1 MSKNNDSLLR
11 LLSLRDTCEILGCSM
26 KTLRRRIDA
35 GKLAVIRDERLV
47 RVHSDD
53 LNRYISSHRFG

>member
-1 MSKNNDSLLR
+1 MIKNDNPPPR
-11 LLSLRDTCEILGCSM
+11 LLSLRDTSEILGCSI

-35 GKLAVIRDERLV
+35 GKLAVIHDGRLV
-47 RVHSDD
+47 RIHPDD